1 VTVSQLWRHK
11 ITKDFSKLV
20 TNHNKIS
27 KKSSQIAII
36 NSFGYGIIPEF
47 AVFGGFRQCGLR
59 EIL

>member
-1 VTVSQLWRHK
+1 MTPQNYKRFLK
-11 ITKDFSKLV
+11 IV

-36 NSFGYGIIPEF
+36 NSFGHGIIPEF